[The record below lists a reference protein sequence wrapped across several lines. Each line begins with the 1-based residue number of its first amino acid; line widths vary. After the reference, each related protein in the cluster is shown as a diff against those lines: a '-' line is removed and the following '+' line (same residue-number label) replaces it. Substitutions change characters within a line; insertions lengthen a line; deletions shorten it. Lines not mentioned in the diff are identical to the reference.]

1 MRSQLSYH
9 GAHTTFEIPA
19 GSRFDRSGYARD
31 IKALKALPVWAGSPT
46 GLSLWHNQKEAIAL
60 GAAYVRVAQRSGAE
74 EAALI
79 KMPTGS
85 GKSGVIAV
93 LARCLPDVRRALVL
107 TPREGL
113 VQQMHADIRHRFW
126 ANMGCTDSNANDWS
140 GPGVEPAL
148 IRILLPNATRT
159 ELICKEA
166 NSHDRTVLVGT
177 LQALDRIRTDRDRL
191 RRKGIATTLED
202 DKLAELARLES
213 ILDLLRTFDLV
224 VVDEGHYEPAPSW
237 SRSVRELARPTLLLS
252 ATPFRN
258 DYKLFTVRGSFAY
271 NFPFPKAAKARIVR
285 EVRFAELAAQD
296 GSAAAINSSTDDTDQ
311 DLTATD
317 RSAIKTF
324 ATQLLD
330 LAPSLTKDRPEGSK
344 IIVRAASWSA
354 LAALQPLLAGGGQT
368 DAVLIH
374 DQVRKDENRKAHPLR
389 FVTVKQAQGAAG
401 GATFWLHQTKLLE
414 GIDDATFVAVA
425 ILDDFTNDRQLVQQ
439 IGRVLRS
446 TDAKRE
452 ESQIATVVAR
462 NAEQFAR
469 LRTSWDQYLAFE
481 IAGETSLATIIPGE
495 AYLPEK
501 IVPAMPGQQYVDG
514 RFRERLP
521 VMGSLD
527 RGDLLVP
534 RRAAI
539 FAIGPNFEDTLAETE
554 THEGIL
560 ARNRFV
566 VHPVAGL
573 PKNVWAWTFFT
584 VGESPYLSRHFVT
597 EWQFGVTL
605 MVRVNDHLFVF
616 DTDGVPFDAGK
627 IGVSRLDR
635 QILVRLFGPSSA
647 AQKVRITKLAAASLE
662 MADRAIRTM
671 TTSTASFEDTFTD
684 LLDAVLLPTNVAGY
698 VGNTAR
704 YLGLSRSKVTDASVR
719 RVDIDE
725 YVRWAT
731 AIDKELATVAGG
743 NRVFDRFAQLTTP
756 DPDKAK
762 EPRNILLDLQPLDD
776 FGVFVADREGQ
787 PSTPKAPA
795 VLDLCADIEDGRFQ
809 VTMIDGRR
817 LDCSISYNAKSG
829 RYALASD
836 GLNAEFSQGLSASGA
851 LMTLTERI
859 NADQAFRVLTDET
872 DKVYMHGKWAKAR
885 EMVSD
890 GRVPALDIAV
900 AVPALKDAYVEKG
913 EAAWAV
919 GDDAKWQKESV
930 FGLTRKYIDL
940 TGAPPDAYA
949 EALQEFPLILL
960 DDDGQELAD
969 FILVSDKK
977 VALLHAKALGKD
989 AGDET
994 ASVTAIQ
1001 EVGRQVAASLGFF
1014 LTSSPQI
1021 EDDRWQRDYTANKTK
1036 IPPPG
1041 SGNIRVFRNSDGI
1054 ADVDLAEKVRSALRD
1069 RRIAKEV
1076 WLVAGRLLNIK
1087 VAEERALANT
1097 LSNRTRQL
1105 IMYIDGLTTTCGRAN
1120 AKLRIFAH

>member
-1 MRSQLSYH
+1 MPAKLSYH
-9 GAHTTFEIPA
+9 NEHTTFHLPA
-19 GSRFDRSGYARD
+19 GSSLDRSGYDAD
-31 IKALKALPVWAGSPT
+31 IRALEALPVWTGTPS
-46 GLSLWHNQKEAIAL
+46 GLSLWGNQKEAIAL
-60 GAAYVRVAQRSGAE
+60 GSAYLRVCQQLDRQ

-93 LARCLPDVRRALVL
+93 LTRSLPNVRRALVL

-126 ANMGCTDSNANDWS
+126 ANMGCTGAEADNWS
-140 GPGVEPAL
+140 GPGVDPAL
-148 IRILLPNATRT
+148 IQILLPNETRT
-159 ELICKEA
+159 ELICNEA
-166 NSHDRTVLVGT
+166 HNHDRTIIVGT

-191 RRKGIATTLED
+191 RRKAIASRLED
-202 DKLAELARLES
+202 DKLAELARLER
-213 ILDLLRTFDLV
+213 ILDLLNTFDLV

-237 SRSVRELARPTLLLS
+237 SRSVRELARPTILLS

-271 NFPFPKAAKARIVR
+271 NFPFPKAAEARIVR
-285 EVRFAELAAQD
+285 EVQFAELAAQD
-296 GSAAAINSSTDDTDQ
+296 GGAPAINSSTEDTDQ
-311 DLTATD
+311 DLTAAD
-317 RSAIKTF
+317 RSAIQTF
-324 ATQLLD
+324 ASQLLQ
-330 LAPSLTKDRPEGSK
+330 LAPSLTIGRPKGSK

-354 LAALQPLLAGGGQT
+354 LAALQPLLAGSGQA
-368 DAVLIH
+368 DAVLVH
-374 DQVRKDENRKAHPLR
+374 DQVRKDENRKAHPMR
-389 FVTVKQAQGAAG
+389 FVTVKRAQEAAG
-401 GATFWLHQTKLLE
+401 DATFWLHQTKLLE
-414 GIDDATFVAVA
+414 GIDDPTFVAVA
-425 ILDDFTNDRQLVQQ
+425 ILDDFTNDRQLIQQ
-439 IGRVLRS
+439 VGRVLRS

-452 ESQIATVVAR
+452 EAQTATVIAR
-462 NAEQFAR
+462 NAEQLAR
-469 LRTSWDQYLAFE
+469 LKTSWHQYLAFE
-481 IAGETSLATIIPGE
+481 IAGETSLASIIPGE

-521 VMGSLD
+521 VTGSLD

-539 FAIGPNFEDTLAETE
+539 FAIGPNFDETLAETE
-554 THEGIL
+554 TREGIL

-573 PKNVWAWTFFT
+573 PKDVWGWTFFT

-605 MVRVNDHLFVF
+605 LVRVNDHLFVF
-616 DTDGVPFDAGK
+616 DAEGVPFDAGK
-627 IGVSRLDR
+627 IGVTRLDR

-698 VGNTAR
+698 VDNTAR
-704 YLGLSRSKVTDASVR
+704 YLGLSRSKVSDASVR

-731 AIDKELATVAGG
+731 AIDKELATVTGG
-743 NRVFDRFAQLTTP
+743 NRVFDRFAQLTMP
-756 DPDKAK
+756 DPEKAK
-762 EPRNILLDLQPLDD
+762 QPRNILLDLQPLDD
-776 FGVFVADREGQ
+776 FGVFIADREGQ

-795 VLDLCADIEDGRFQ
+795 VLDLCADIDNGRFQ
-809 VTMIDGRR
+809 VTMVDGRKI
-817 LDCSISYNAKSG
+817 DCSISYNAKSG
-829 RYALASD
+829 RYALVSD
-836 GLNAEFSQGLSASGA
+836 ALNAEFGQGLSASGA
-851 LMTLTERI
+851 VMTLTERI

-885 EMVSD
+885 DIVLD
-890 GRVPALDIAV
+890 GRVSALDVAI
-900 AVPALKDAYVEKG
+900 AVPALKDTFVEKG
-913 EAAWAV
+913 EAAWAT
-919 GDDAKWQKESV
+919 GDDAKWQKESI

-940 TGAPPDAYA
+940 TGPAPDAYA
-949 EALQEFPLILL
+949 DALREFPLILL

-969 FILVSDKK
+969 FILVSDNK
-977 VALLHAKALGKD
+977 VVLLHAKALGKD
-989 AGDET
+989 EGDES

-1021 EDDRWQRDYTANKTK
+1021 EDDRWQRDYTANNTK
-1036 IPPPG
+1036 IPPPASG
-1041 SGNIRVFRNSDGI
+1041 SIRVFRNSDGI
-1054 ADVDLAEKVRSALRD
+1054 ADGDLAEKVRSALRD

-1087 VAEERALANT
+1087 VAEERALANV